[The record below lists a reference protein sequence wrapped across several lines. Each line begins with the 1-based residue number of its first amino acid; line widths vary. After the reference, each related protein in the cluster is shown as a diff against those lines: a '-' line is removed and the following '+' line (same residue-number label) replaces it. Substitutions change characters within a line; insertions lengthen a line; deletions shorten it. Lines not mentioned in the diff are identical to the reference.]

1 VRVRP
6 YSIKRRLIA
15 GVLLVEL
22 VSALC
27 VTVVAL
33 VYERHVRFHAFD
45 IMLRGRADSLLGA
58 VQDAEDKQDN
68 VMLDGTEG
76 SLPKKDI
83 YEVWDQNQRLLG
95 RSANWA
101 GHDVHWLTT
110 QTQPLQKLTI
120 AGRSYRAIRLEGMR
134 IVDPGDP
141 GGGIRRRVTIFYGSA
156 TKPAWESVWAAVEFY
171 AFTNL
176 ALVGITGLVMLWL
189 LSRGLAP
196 LDELASEAA
205 KLSVTSWNFAPSDM
219 VRNTSELAPLASAL
233 TTALAGLERSF
244 EQQRRFVSDAAHE
257 LKTGVA
263 VVKSSLQL
271 LTMKH
276 RTAAEYEAGLERCQ
290 LDCERMEE
298 IVAKMLTLARIEGE
312 STRAAQLPEISVADI
327 VTVARRVAEQLG
339 SIAEIGGV
347 HISISAPD
355 SLLLDVEEEGLEL
368 LCSNLVLN
376 AVQHSRWDT
385 TVQVCIDATE
395 DEVQLRIADEG
406 TGIDRELL
414 PYVFDRFY
422 RSDPSRSRRT
432 GGTGLGLAICKAI
445 VERAKGTIEI
455 ASEQGTGT
463 TVLVRMPLRR
473 DLRRLKG
480 SS

>member
-1 VRVRP
+1 VRP

-22 VSALC
+22 LSALG
-27 VTVVAL
+27 VTAVAF
-33 VYERHVRFHAFD
+33 VYERHARFHAFD

-68 VMLDGTEG
+68 VMLDGSEG
-76 SLPKKDI
+76 SLPRKDI
-83 YEVWDQNQRLLG
+83 YEVWDQNRHLLG
-95 RSANWA
+95 RSANWT
-101 GHDVHWLTT
+101 GHDGQWLTT
-110 QTQPLQKLTI
+110 QRQTFQNLSI
-120 AGRSYRAIRLEGMR
+120 GSRHYRAIRLEGLR

-141 GGGIRRRVTIFYGSA
+141 GGGIPRRVTIFYGSA

-176 ALVGITGLVMLWL
+176 ALLGITGLVMLWF

-196 LDELASEAA
+196 LHELASEAA
-205 KLSVTSWNFAPSDM
+205 KLSATSWNFSPSDR
-219 VRNTSELAPLASAL
+219 VRNTQELAPLASAL
-233 TTALAGLERSF
+233 TTALSGLESSF

-276 RTAAEYEAGLERCQ
+276 RTATEYEAGLERCQ

-298 IVAKMLTLARIEGE
+298 IVAKMLTLARIEDE
-312 STRAAQLPEISVADI
+312 STRLVEPPEMPIADI
-327 VTVARRVAEQLG
+327 VTVARRVAEQLA
-339 SIAEIGGV
+339 SIAEIAGV
-347 HISISAPD
+347 RLSISAPE
-355 SLLLDVEEEGLEL
+355 SLILDMEQDALEL
-368 LCSNLVLN
+368 LCSNLMLN
-376 AVQHSRWDT
+376 AVQHSQCDT
-385 TVQVCIDATE
+385 TVQVSIEATNGE
-395 DEVQLRIADEG
+395 FLLRITDQG
-406 TGIDRELL
+406 TGIDPELL

-445 VERAKGTIEI
+445 VERARGTIEI
-455 ASEQGTGT
+455 ASEQGAGT
-463 TVLVRMPLRR
+463 TVFVRIPLRS
-473 DLRRLKG
+473 DLRRL
-480 SS
+480 